1 MRVELWVV
9 RHGAAAERGPAWPD
23 DGLRPLLPKGERQAR
38 RLRSV
43 LPTLD
48 RLFASPLTR
57 AAQTAAPLAELAPAG
72 VETLAALA
80 HAEPQEL
87 PAALSAALRTDAS
100 AGTPDAGT
108 RGRTPRVAIVGH
120 EPQLSEAI
128 GLLITD
134 GERPAAVRMRKGS
147 VARLSGTLRPGGMRL
162 ELLLSQSDLK
172 RLG

>member
-9 RHGAAAERGPAWPD
+9 RHGAAAERGADWPD
-23 DGLRPLLPKGERQAR
+23 DDQRPLLPKGERQAR

-43 LPTLD
+43 LPPLD

-80 HAEPQEL
+80 HAEAQEL
-87 PAALSAALRTDAS
+87 PTALTAALAQEV
-100 AGTPDAGT
+100 AGHVRP
-108 RGRTPRVAIVGH
+108 PRVAIVGH

-128 GLLITD
+128 GLLIAD
-134 GERPAAVRMRKGS
+134 GERPAAVRMRKGA
-147 VARLSGTLRPGGMRL
+147 VARLTGTLRAGGMRL
-162 ELLLSQSDLK
+162 ELLLSQRDLQ

>member
-1 MRVELWVV
+1 MRVQLWVV

-38 RLRSV
+38 RLRDV
-43 LPTLD
+43 VPALD

-57 AAQTAAPLAELAPAG
+57 AAQTAAPLAELAPGG

-80 HAEPQEL
+80 HAEAEEL
-87 PAALSAALRTDAS
+87 PAALTAALARDA
-100 AGTPDAGT
+100 AP
-108 RGRTPRVAIVGH
+108 GRPPRVAIVGH
-120 EPQLSEAI
+120 EPQLSETI

-147 VARLSGTLRPGGMRL
+147 VARLAGTLRPGGMRL
-162 ELLLSQSDLK
+162 ELLLSQGDLK

>member
-1 MRVELWVV
+1 MRLELWVV

-23 DGLRPLLPKGERQAR
+23 DAQRPLLPKGERQAR

-48 RLFASPLTR
+48 RLFASPLAR
-57 AAQTAAPLAELAPAG
+57 AAQTAAPLADLAPAG

-80 HAEPQEL
+80 HAEAQEL
-87 PAALSAALRTDAS
+87 PAALTTALA
-100 AGTPDAGT
+100 PDAAAH
-108 RGRTPRVAIVGH
+108 GRPPRVAIVGH

-128 GLLITD
+128 GLLVGD

-147 VARLSGTLRPGGMRL
+147 VARLTGTLRPGGMRL
-162 ELLLSQSDLK
+162 ELLLSQGDLK
-172 RLG
+172 RIG

>member
-1 MRVELWVV
+1 MRVELWLV
-9 RHGAAAERGPAWPD
+9 RHGAAAERGPDWPD

-43 LPTLD
+43 LPPLD
-48 RLFASPLTR
+48 RLFASPFAR
-57 AAQTAAPLAELAPAG
+57 AAQTAAPLADLAPAG
-72 VETLAALA
+72 AEALAALA
-80 HAEPQEL
+80 HAEAQEL
-87 PAALSAALRTDAS
+87 PAALTAAIA
-100 AGTPDAGT
+100 PDAAGH
-108 RGRTPRVAIVGH
+108 GRPPRVAIVGH

-128 GLLITD
+128 GLLIAG

-147 VARLSGTLRPGGMRL
+147 VARLAGTLRPGGMRL